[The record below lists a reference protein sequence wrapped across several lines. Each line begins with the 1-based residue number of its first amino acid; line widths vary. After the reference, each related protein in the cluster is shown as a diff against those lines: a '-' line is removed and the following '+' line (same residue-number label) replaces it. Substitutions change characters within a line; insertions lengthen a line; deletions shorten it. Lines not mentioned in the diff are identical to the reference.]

1 MKHLI
6 RSWNKLCFSIDFDK
20 SEAQVSLSGA
30 VSTLVK
36 NPFIKPDTEGRE
48 MRKSFTAY
56 CLKYL
61 NDRIGRSQKV
71 SCDRREILFR
81 QESFHRNLC

>member
-30 VSTLVK
+30 VSTLIK

-48 MRKSFTAY
+48 MRKSFTA
-56 CLKYL
+56 
-61 NDRIGRSQKV
+61 
-71 SCDRREILFR
+71 
-81 QESFHRNLC
+81 